1 MYKLFAHLASNY
13 NFSHEAMLS
22 MSLKL
27 LLEYYKNSFDLPYL
41 IKESINKVVEKS
53 HNHLFSDWQ
62 SCD

>member
-1 MYKLFAHLASNY
+1 
-13 NFSHEAMLS
+13 

-53 HNHLFSDWQ
+53 HNHLFSDWTEV
-62 SCD
+62 